1 MDAMN
6 IDLTIEK
13 AMTYFLSHTHTRIP
27 VYSWTIDK
35 IDYFI
40 TSRDLIRE
48 IRLGNGNKKL
58 LEIRLK
64 EVLKVPL
71 NQSLSMLLESLQKS
85 YKTMAIVVDEY
96 GWVAGLVTIED
107 IMEEVFWEIRDETDK
122 ESEEFIKMWE
132 NGLLVESDILIEDV
146 LDKFSLTLTDI
157 WLDEKELGSETL
169 SYIITHVL
177 DRFPKIKETLEF
189 QVNTEAK
196 VGILEVRILELIDE
210 TIIWKVEVRFLEKK
224 PEISDKVKKKM

>member
-6 IDLTIEK
+6 VDLTVEK

-35 IDYFI
+35 IDYFV

-48 IRLGNGNKKL
+48 IRLGNEAKKL
-58 LEIRLK
+58 SELRLK

-71 NQSLSMLLESLQKS
+71 NQSISMLLESLQKS

-107 IMEEVFWEIRDETDK
+107 IMEQVFWEIRDETDK

-132 NGLLVESDILIEDV
+132 NGLLVESDVLIEDV
-146 LDKFSLTLTDI
+146 LDKFGLTLTDT
-157 WLDEKELGSETL
+157 WLDENELRSETV
-169 SYIITHVL
+169 SYVITHVL
-177 DRFPKIKETLEF
+177 DRFPKIKETLKF
-189 QVNTEAK
+189 QVNTETKA
-196 VGILEVRILELIDE
+196 GTLEIRVLELIDE
-210 TIIWKVEVRFLEKK
+210 TRIWKVEVRFVEKK
-224 PEISDKVKKKM
+224 PEVSDKA